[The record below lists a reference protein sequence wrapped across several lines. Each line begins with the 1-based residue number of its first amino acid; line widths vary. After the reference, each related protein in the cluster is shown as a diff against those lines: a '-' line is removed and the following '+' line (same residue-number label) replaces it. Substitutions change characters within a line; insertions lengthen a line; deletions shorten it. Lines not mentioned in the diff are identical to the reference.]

1 MQNLHPLR
9 SELQLHPAGTDA
21 SGAPLYR
28 LYDPA
33 VHRFYQ
39 ITWPAYEILTRWQDQ
54 DAEQIVAAVNSQTTL
69 EITEADIQGI
79 LSFLIQHHLVR
90 INGPQHTE
98 FFSQVKQRQHKKG
111 IAWLIKN
118 YLFFRIPLI
127 KPEPI
132 LQFLLP
138 LFNRLL
144 TPTAGRILIA
154 LTLLALYLISRQW
167 DQFTHT
173 FNHYTNWQGV
183 LALGGALFFAK
194 IIHEFGHAL
203 TAYKYG
209 CRVPTMGVAVMVLVP
224 VFFTDTN
231 DAWRLSNNKQRF
243 HIAAAGIAAE
253 LTLAVLASLAWCFL
267 PEGPIK
273 ACAFLLA
280 TSTWLIT
287 IAINASPFMRFDG
300 YFLLAD
306 YLNMP
311 NLHER
316 SFAMALWWLREKLF
330 ALNEPISEQLNPGRK
345 TFLILFAL
353 ATLLYRAVL
362 FLGIAFLVYGVF
374 FKLLGIILMLV
385 ELGWFI
391 AYPVKKEVMQ
401 WWQRRHTIKL
411 NRTTARTAVLA
422 SVILGIFLIPWQG
435 RISAPAVIMAEHA
448 QGVYNHFA
456 AQVVKADVREGDWV
470 NAGDTIAVL
479 ANPQL
484 NYNLKKSQIEEQNLR
499 WQLNQQSFAS
509 ELFDAGP
516 ALQQHWQAAKTRVQA
531 LQEQINQLNITA
543 PISGRL
549 VAKNPSL
556 INGAWLAQGE
566 QLFYIANNQG
576 LKGEAYLS
584 ESDARRVHRY
594 QQTINNK
601 NPGIRFIANQPA
613 VSALKCA
620 WQELETQNTHKLQQ
634 PLLASNFGGPIAVQ
648 ETSSQNNQSS
658 NAEEPALIPNTSQ
671 FRLRFKSCA
680 ADNNTDLGQELAG
693 VIWFNAE
700 PQNLIQKA
708 LRRVVA
714 VWVRESGF

>member
-9 SELQLHPAGTDA
+9 PELQLHPAGSDE

-39 ITWPAYEILTRWQDQ
+39 ITWPAYEILSRWQ
-54 DAEQIVAAVNSQTTL
+54 AENPQAIIEAVNNQTTL
-69 EITEADIQGI
+69 EITAEDIQA
-79 LSFLIQHHLVR
+79 LQSFLIQHHLVR

-98 FFSQVKQRQHKKG
+98 FFNQVKQRQQKKG
-111 IAWLIKN
+111 AAWLIKN

-138 LFNRLL
+138 VFNRLL
-144 TPTAGRILIA
+144 TPTAGRLLIA

-167 DQFTHT
+167 EQFTHT
-173 FNHYTNWQGV
+173 FSQYTNWQGIF
-183 LALGGALFFAK
+183 ALGCALFFAK

-231 DAWRLSNNKQRF
+231 DAWRLSNSKQRL

-330 ALNEPISEQLNPGRK
+330 ALNEPIPEHVNPGRK

-374 FKLLGIILMLV
+374 FKLLGIVLMLV

-391 AYPVKKEVMQ
+391 AYPVKKEVTQ
-401 WWQRRHTIKL
+401 WWRRRQAIKL
-411 NRTTARTAVLA
+411 NFTTLRTAILA
-422 SVILGIFLIPWQG
+422 SVILGVFLIPWQG
-435 RISAPAVIMAEHA
+435 RMSAPAVVLAEHA

-456 AQVVKADVREGDWV
+456 AQVVKSDVREGDWV
-470 NAGDTIAVL
+470 NAGETLAVL
-479 ANPQL
+479 TNPQL
-484 NYNLKKSQIEEQNLR
+484 NYNLQKAQIEEQNLR

-516 ALQQHWQAAKTRVQA
+516 ALQQHWQAAKTRVHA
-531 LQEQINQLNITA
+531 LQEQINQLTITA

-556 INGAWLAQGE
+556 ISGAWLAQSE

-584 ESDARRVHRY
+584 ESDARRVHAY
-594 QQTINNK
+594 QTASNLQ
-601 NPGIRFIANQPA
+601 NPNILFIANQPGA
-613 VSALKCA
+613 SSLTCN

-648 ETSSQNNQSS
+648 NTSAQNTEARPSED
-658 NAEEPALIPNTSQ
+658 AALIPNTSQ
-671 FRLRFKSCA
+671 FRLRFTACSAGK
-680 ADNNTDLGQELAG
+680 NTDLSQELAG
-693 VIWFNAE
+693 VVWFNTE

-708 LRRVVA
+708 LRQMVA

>member
-1 MQNLHPLR
+1 MQTLHPLR
-9 SELQLHPAGTDA
+9 PELQLHPAGSDE

-39 ITWPAYEILTRWQDQ
+39 ISWPAYEILSRWQ
-54 DAEQIVAAVNSQTTL
+54 AENPQAIIEAVNTQTTL
-69 EITEADIQGI
+69 EITEADIQAI
-79 LSFLIQHHLVR
+79 QSFLIGHHLVR
-90 INGPQHTE
+90 INSPQHTE
-98 FFSQVKQRQHKKG
+98 FFSQVKQRQQKKG
-111 IAWLIKN
+111 IPWLIKN
-118 YLFFRIPLI
+118 YLFFCIPLI

-144 TPTAGRILIA
+144 TPTAGRVLIA
-154 LTLLALYLISRQW
+154 LTLVALYLISRQW
-167 DQFTHT
+167 EQFTHT
-173 FNHYTNWQGV
+173 FSQYTNWQGI
-183 LALGGALFFAK
+183 LALGGALLFAK

-231 DAWRLSNNKQRF
+231 DAWRLANSKQRF

-253 LTLAVLASLAWCFL
+253 LTLAVLASIAWCFL

-330 ALNEPISEQLNPGRK
+330 ALGEPIPEQLSPGRK
-345 TFLILFAL
+345 SFLILFAL
-353 ATLLYRAVL
+353 ATCIYRAIL

-374 FKLLGIILMLV
+374 FKLLGIVLMLV

-391 AYPVKKEVMQ
+391 AYPVKKEVSQ
-401 WWQRRHTIKL
+401 WWLRRKAIKL
-411 NRTTARTAVLA
+411 NPTTARTAVLA
-422 SVILGIFLIPWQG
+422 SVLVGIFLIPWQG
-435 RISAPAVIMAEHA
+435 RMSAPAVVMAEHA
-448 QGVYNHFA
+448 QGVYNRFA
-456 AQVVKADVREGDWV
+456 AQVIKSDVHQGDWV
-470 NAGDTIAVL
+470 NAGETLAVL
-479 ANPQL
+479 TNPQL
-484 NYNLKKSQIEEQNLR
+484 NFNLEKAQIEEQNLR
-499 WQLNQQSFAS
+499 WQLNQQGFAS

-516 ALQQHWQAAKTRVQA
+516 ALQQHWQAAKTRVIA
-531 LQEQINQLNITA
+531 LQEQINQLTITA

-549 VAKNPSL
+549 VAKNASL
-556 INGAWLAQGE
+556 ISGAWLAQGE

-584 ESDARRVHRY
+584 ENDARRVHTY
-594 QQTINNK
+594 QMQIKTA
-601 NPGIRFIANQPA
+601 NPAIRFIANQPGL
-613 VSALKCA
+613 SALNCT

-634 PLLASNFGGPIAVQ
+634 PLLVSTYGGPIAA
-648 ETSSQNNQSS
+648 QNTQQQNTDI
-658 NAEEPALIPNTSQ
+658 NTPEDTALIPNTSQ
-671 FRLRFKSCA
+671 FRLRFTACSAGK
-680 ADNNTDLGQELAG
+680 NPDLGQELAG
-693 VIWFNAE
+693 VIWFNTE

-708 LRRVVA
+708 LRQMVA